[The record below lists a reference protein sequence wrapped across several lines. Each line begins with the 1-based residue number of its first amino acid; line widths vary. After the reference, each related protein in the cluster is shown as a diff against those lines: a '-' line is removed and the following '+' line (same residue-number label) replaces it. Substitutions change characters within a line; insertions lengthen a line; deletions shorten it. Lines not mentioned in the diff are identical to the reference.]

1 MIKSNKQ
8 YLFFI
13 LLHIALGGLIFY
25 VPSLAK
31 VYGYGSLFVGAYIVL
46 KNRNQN
52 HEALYVAGYI
62 VGSEVFLRMT
72 QGNPVY
78 EFSKYG
84 VMLFIFIG
92 MYYKGFSKFAI
103 PYWIFLAL
111 LIPGLVIAAYS
122 LNYDT
127 EMRKTISFNI
137 SGPLCLGVAS
147 LYTYYRRITL
157 QQFNTIL
164 LCVGMPVITCA
175 CYLMLYTPNIRDV
188 ITGTGSNFE
197 TSGGFGP
204 NQVST
209 ILGLGM
215 FIFLSRVMFNSKTKF
230 IMLVNLTVALV
241 IGYRGLVTFSRGGM
255 ITSVV
260 ILVVLVLMTYGR
272 INSRGRMKLNFAFLF
287 FALTLFAV
295 WTYSSAQTGGL
306 IEKRYANQDA
316 AGRVKSSHFTGR
328 EMIFETEIQFFL
340 DHPVFGIGVAK
351 GAELR
356 RDATGLVIL
365 SHNEVSRMLA
375 EHGSLGIMA
384 LLILF
389 FTPLILYIDNRDHV
403 FMLSCLIFWLLTINH
418 AAMRIGAPAFIYA
431 LSILRI
437 STNEEPAVHRE

>member
-1 MIKSNKQ
+1 MINSDKQ
-8 YLFFI
+8 YLFYI
-13 LLHIALGGLIFY
+13 LLHILLGVLIFY
-25 VPSLAK
+25 VPSLSK
-31 VYGYGSLFVGAYIVL
+31 VYGYGSLFVGSYIVL

-72 QGNPVY
+72 EGNPVY

-84 VMLFIFIG
+84 VMLFIFMG
-92 MYYKGFSKFAI
+92 MYFKAFSKYAL

-111 LIPGLVIAAYS
+111 LVPGLIVAAYS

-127 EMRKTISFNI
+127 EMRKTLSFNI
-137 SGPLCLGVAS
+137 SGPVCLGVAS
-147 LYTYYRRITL
+147 LYTYYRRITIRE
-157 QQFNTIL
+157 FNNIL

-175 CYLMLYTPNIRDV
+175 VYLMLYTPNIRDV

-215 FIFLSRVMFNSKTKF
+215 FIFLSRVLFNSKTKLILF
-230 IMLVNLTVALV
+230 INLIIALV

-260 ILVVLVLMTYGR
+260 ILIVLIFATYSR
-272 INSRGRMKLNFAFLF
+272 INSRGRTKLNIAFVF
-287 FALTLFAV
+287 FVLTLFAV
-295 WTYSSAQTGGL
+295 WSYSAAETGGL

-316 AGRVKSSHFTGR
+316 AGRVKSSQFTGR
-328 EMIFETEIQFFL
+328 ETIVKSEIEFFL
-340 DHPVFGIGVAK
+340 SHPIFGVGVAK

-356 RDATGLVIL
+356 RDQTGLIIL
-365 SHNEVSRMLA
+365 SHNEISRMLA
-375 EHGSLGIMA
+375 EHGSFGIMA

-389 FTPLILYIDNRDHV
+389 FTPLFLYLDNKDHI
-403 FMLSCLIFWLLTINH
+403 FLLSCLIFWLLTINH
-418 AAMRIGAPAFIYA
+418 AAMRIAAPSFIYA
-431 LSILRI
+431 LSLLKV
-437 STNEEPAVHRE
+437 STDEEPSVHR